1 MEKDL
6 KKKAE
11 ERMSAILEEVKKE
24 TDEKRVKMLLDE
36 FEKLGDLVFKY
47 DKNELDN
54 SKFTQEYDMQEK
66 EKERLLIEEQNK
78 QKSEKRRVIF
88 DWVKLGLK
96 AAGILVWVYI
106 NLKVLKF
113 EETGTI
119 RTKIFGRIAKPDVEG
134 DIIRF

>member
-66 EKERLLIEEQNK
+66 EKERLLIEELNK

-88 DWVKLGLK
+88 DWVKLGIK
-96 AAGILVWVYI
+96 AVGIVVWVYI

-119 RTKIFGRIAKPDVEG
+119 RTKIFSRIAKPDVEG